1 MSRRPPL
8 SLMIGAT
15 ALCATAL
22 CAACASGSSTSG
34 SSTSGAA
41 SGSRPATETVR
52 LGRLGSLTLPTNAPT
67 ADVSRIPHTADAV
80 WRIMPSVFDSL
91 GVPVA
96 TIDPAGRV
104 IGHPGYN
111 TRQRLGKAPLSRYL
125 DCGNSQIG
133 LSADSYDVFLTVLT
147 TVRADGTDAGAA
159 SATLSTVVEAKARPV
174 TYNQAYSN
182 CSSKGGIERRIAELV
197 NAKLAR

>member
-1 MSRRPPL
+1 MSRRPPM
-8 SLMIGAT
+8 SLVIGAT

-22 CAACASGSSTSG
+22 CAACARG

-41 SGSRPATETVR
+41 PGSRPATETVR
-52 LGRLGSLTLPTNAPT
+52 LGRLGSLTMPTNAPT
-67 ADVSRIPHTADAV
+67 ADVSRILHTADAV

-111 TRQRLGKAPLSRYL
+111 TRQRLGKAPLSRFL

-147 TVRADGTDAGAA
+147 TVRADGADGAA
-159 SATLSTVVEAKARPV
+159 LSTVVEAKARPV

-182 CSSKGGIERRIAELV
+182 CSSKGGIERRITELV

>member
-1 MSRRPPL
+1 MSRRPPM
-8 SLMIGAT
+8 SLVIGAT

-22 CAACASGSSTSG
+22 CAACARG

-41 SGSRPATETVR
+41 PGSRPATETVR
-52 LGRLGSLTLPTNAPT
+52 LGRLGSLTMPTNAPT
-67 ADVSRIPHTADAV
+67 ADVSRILHTADAV
-80 WRIMPSVFDSL
+80 WRIMPSVFDAL

-111 TRQRLGKAPLSRYL
+111 TRQRLGKAPLSRFL

-147 TVRADGTDAGAA
+147 TVRADGADGAA
-159 SATLSTVVEAKARPV
+159 LSTVVEAKARPV

-182 CSSKGGIERRIAELV
+182 CSSKGGIERRITELV

>member
-1 MSRRPPL
+1 MSRRPPM
-8 SLMIGAT
+8 SLFIGAT

-41 SGSRPATETVR
+41 SDSRPATETVR
-52 LGRLGSLTLPTNAPT
+52 LGRLGSLTMPTSAPT
-67 ADVSRIPHTADAV
+67 ADVSRIPHAADAV

-147 TVRADGTDAGAA
+147 TVRADGTDGAA
-159 SATLSTVVEAKARPV
+159 LSTVVEAKARPV

-182 CSSKGGIERRIAELV
+182 GSSKGGIERRIAELV